1 MNRILSSTLSLLF
14 ATMSLAWVPSP
25 SSIFTRTGLSS
36 PSSTA
41 IPMAL
46 DYNNPV
52 VGEEFAAVQTLT
64 YEEVEEELLE
74 SGVAGSPS
82 MNEMDIKLML
92 VEVRLRKS
100 GKMPGQ
106 EKKKQERPAS
116 FSSKFEEAVWTK
128 PIFAEL
134 VEKTK
139 SNADQ
144 NALNVCAEYLND
156 REMALSRYG
165 KGYAEFIREIEAAL
179 NAVAEVT
186 SPSISFSGF
195 PMNMGEAGVKMTL
208 EALGSVEDFECNE
221 SEDFPILS
229 GNVTFEDVESA
240 KKAIDQYNGMD
251 MGMGQLLEINS
262 V

>member
-25 SSIFTRTGLSS
+25 SFIFTRTGLSS

-106 EKKKQERPAS
+106 KKKKQERPAS

-144 NALNVCAEYLND
+144 N
-156 REMALSRYG
+156 
-165 KGYAEFIREIEAAL
+165 AL

-262 V
+262 